1 MTTDTIPLSF
11 RAVRPEPADYPPYMA
26 AYVSKVPD
34 GDVIDTL
41 SRQISE
47 TLTLL
52 RSIPESIGDK
62 RYAPEKWSIREVIG
76 HMADTERVFAYRAL
90 RFSRADARPVEGFDE
105 NDFVRGAPFAR
116 VALADLINE
125 FEHIRR
131 SNIYLFNN
139 LDEEAMERRGVAN
152 GFEVSVRALAFVTAG
167 HEAHHVHILRTR
179 YL

>member
-1 MTTDTIPLSF
+1 MTTDTISISF
-11 RAVRPEPADYPPYMA
+11 RAVRPEPTDYPPYMA
-26 AYVSKVPD
+26 CYVAKVPE

-90 RFSRADARPVEGFDE
+90 RFARADARPVEGFDE
-105 NDFVRGAPFAR
+105 NDFVRGAPFTRHPGRPDQR
-116 VALADLINE
+116 V
-125 FEHIRR
+125 
-131 SNIYLFNN
+131 
-139 LDEEAMERRGVAN
+139 
-152 GFEVSVRALAFVTAG
+152 
-167 HEAHHVHILRTR
+167 RTHQT
-179 YL
+179 LQHLSLQ